1 MNEFVIFYNAIL
13 FEFDRLKVLSDFI
26 NSESETEILKPEYSY
41 FIKISYSFFEIR
53 DSLDRLTK
61 ISKYISWSPNTKN
74 INYRYDMLR
83 YHYENYCHEL
93 YILKQRLNA
102 FLNIIKKLYKNEV
115 NFDDACSEFSKLYTT
130 ISKTMN
136 DFVQERSLHVH
147 ERRMSN
153 PEIKNYSLLSYL
165 LNEDFEKY
173 PGLQNAFFQDDY
185 KKLKKEYTKIVK
197 ERNLIIDNLVDKI
210 FSNINSIILVENTYI
225 AKPKV

>member
-1 MNEFVIFYNAIL
+1 MDEFVIFYNAIL
-13 FEFDRLKVLSDFI
+13 YEIDRLKVLSDFL
-26 NSESETEILKPEYSY
+26 NSKSDAEILKPEYSY
-41 FIKISYSFFEIR
+41 LIKLSHPFFEIR

-93 YILKQRLNA
+93 YILKQRLIA
-102 FLNIIKKLYKNEV
+102 FLNIIKRLYKNEINNNSIV
-115 NFDDACSEFSKLYTT
+115 LQYSKLYTL
-130 ISKTMN
+130 ISETMN
-136 DFVQERSLHVH
+136 DFIQERSLHVH

-153 PEIKNYSLLSYL
+153 PEIKNFSLLSFL
-165 LNEDFEKY
+165 LNEDFKKY

-185 KKLKKEYTKIVK
+185 KKLKKEYSKIVK
-197 ERNLIIDNLVDKI
+197 ERNLIIDDLVDKI
-210 FSNINSIILVENTYI
+210 FSKINSIILVENTYI